1 MVQPI
6 LQSKSEVAQSCPT
19 LCDPTDCSLPGSS
32 IHGMFQAKVLEWTA
46 IASPQDLPN
55 PGIKPR
61 SPALQADALPSEPRG
76 KSLYNM
82 NSIVFTS
89 QCHCVS
95 KRPIDLSISQVKVVN
110 KASVSCGATSSY
122 LIYMYS
128 KLRKEMREKK
138 RQKNVWKCNSIYIV
152 WKTSWSKVKVSV
164 VSDSAV

>member
-1 MVQPI
+1 MEVKV
-6 LQSKSEVAQSCPT
+6 KSLSHVWLFATPWTVAYQTPPSMGF
-19 LCDPTDCSLPGSS
+19 SRQQYWSGLP
-32 IHGMFQAKVLEWTA
+32 FP
-46 IASPQDLPN
+46 SPGDLPN
-55 PGIKPR
+55 PGMEPG

>member
-1 MVQPI
+1 MKV
-6 LQSKSEVAQSCPT
+6 KSLSCVL
-19 LCDPTDCSLPGSS
+19 LCNPVDCSLPGSS
-32 IHGMFQAKVLEWTA
+32 IHGILQSRVLEWV
-46 IASPQDLPN
+46 ASPGDLPY
-55 PGIKPR
+55 PGMEPG